1 MSKNKSSF
9 IIGLLSFKH
18 WLLHHHFGFMEN
30 NSHISGTNRNY
41 SHQIVHYHPYHR
53 TNALPKYHF
62 NYQIHQ
68 KINLKTNIMETTKI
82 LIGYAIY
89 LPIAIG
95 LTYYVS
101 KTLFKNSKIF
111 MLDIFNGREEI
122 ALATN
127 KLFETGFYLL
137 NLGFALMI
145 LELYLYDNTYQ
156 ELIEKLSY
164 KIGGFSIYL
173 GLMLFF
179 NLYFFF
185 RGKRK
190 AKEVQNQERI
200 VFKA

>member
-1 MSKNKSSF
+1 
-9 IIGLLSFKH
+9 
-18 WLLHHHFGFMEN
+18 
-30 NSHISGTNRNY
+30 
-41 SHQIVHYHPYHR
+41 
-53 TNALPKYHF
+53 
-62 NYQIHQ
+62 
-68 KINLKTNIMETTKI
+68 METTKI

-89 LPIAIG
+89 LPIALL

-101 KTLFKNSKIF
+101 KTLFKNGKIF
-111 MLDIFNGREEI
+111 MLDIFKGREDI
-122 ALATN
+122 AQATN

-137 NLGFALMI
+137 NIGFALMI
-145 LELYLYDNTYQ
+145 LEIELYNNNYQ

-190 AKEVQNQERI
+190 AKETQTTDRL